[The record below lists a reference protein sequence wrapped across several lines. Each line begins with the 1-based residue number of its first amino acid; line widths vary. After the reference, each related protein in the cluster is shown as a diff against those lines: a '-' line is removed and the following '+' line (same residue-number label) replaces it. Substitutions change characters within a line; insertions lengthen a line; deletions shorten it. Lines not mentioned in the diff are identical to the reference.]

1 MLIQEVAQ
9 DPRPDRLVGLVDL
22 LAGRAEDTGAKRQI
36 SKDTFMSLAQQLGVN
51 ITDQNIQD
59 MLNREPLKNLL
70 EPIDPESPNVI
81 VFKGPDQEGID
92 MPVDKA
98 QDIVAKAAKSA
109 LQKRS

>member
-22 LAGRAEDTGAKRQI
+22 LAGRAEDTGARKQI
-36 SKDTFMSLAQQLGVN
+36 SKQAFMSLAQQLGVN
-51 ITDQNIQD
+51 ITDQNID
-59 MLNREPLKNLL
+59 SMLDRVPLKNLL
-70 EPIDPESPNVI
+70 EPIDPENPGTI

-98 QDIVAKAAKSA
+98 QDIVSKAAKSA
-109 LQKRS
+109 MNRR